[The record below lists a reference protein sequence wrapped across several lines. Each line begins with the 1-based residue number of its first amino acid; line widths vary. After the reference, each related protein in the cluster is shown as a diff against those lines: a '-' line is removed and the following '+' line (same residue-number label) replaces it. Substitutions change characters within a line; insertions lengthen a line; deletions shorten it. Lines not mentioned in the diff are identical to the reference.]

1 MNEIKPFK
9 TILYATNLGEHT
21 RPVFRQAIHM
31 ARMHQAKI
39 IMLHAIAPLGT
50 TGHTVLSLYLP
61 DKSIHDI
68 EKESMEEMI
77 QTMQK
82 RLENYCTEE
91 DDICKAKDEL
101 VEDAVVVPG
110 KPGDVIVHY
119 AAEHNA
125 DLIVIGTHTR
135 KAKDGGL
142 LGSTAR
148 HVTQH
153 SHVPVL
159 VVPNG

>member
-1 MNEIKPFK
+1 MNDVKPFK
-9 TILYATNLGEHT
+9 TILYATNLGDRM

-31 ARMHQAKI
+31 ARIHQAKI
-39 IMLHAIAPLGT
+39 IMLHAVAPLGT

-61 DKSIHDI
+61 EKQVHDI
-68 EKESMEEMI
+68 EKESLEEVI
-77 QTMQK
+77 RTMQK
-82 RLENYCTEE
+82 RLENYCIEE
-91 DDICKAKDEL
+91 DDICKAKAEL
-101 VEDAVVVPG
+101 LEDIVVAPG

-119 AAEHNA
+119 ADAHNA
-125 DLIVIGTHTR
+125 DLIVIGSHTR
-135 KAKDGGL
+135 KSKEGL

-153 SHVPVL
+153 GHVPVL

>member
-1 MNEIKPFK
+1 MNDVKPIK
-9 TILYATNLGEHT
+9 TILYATNLGDRT

-31 ARMHQAKI
+31 ARLHQAKI
-39 IMLHAIAPLGT
+39 IMLHAVAPMGT

-61 DKSIHDI
+61 GKPIHDI
-68 EKESMEEMI
+68 EKESMEEVI
-77 QTMQK
+77 ETMTK
-82 RLENYCTEE
+82 RLQNYCDEE
-91 DDICKAKDEL
+91 DDICKAKEEL
-101 VEDAVVVPG
+101 VEDIVVAPG
-110 KPGDVIVHY
+110 NPGDVIVHY
-119 AAEHNA
+119 ADAHKA